1 MNKTSPNAVEWFE
14 IPTADL
20 GKSIPFYNQVLG
32 LRLEANDFGPNRIAI
47 FPHENP
53 GPGGCLMQ
61 GPDMVPSGGG
71 SVVYL
76 STPNIDTA
84 IAQVEASGGKITVP
98 KTRSA
103 QTGGSSR
110 DSWIWKATSL
120 GSAVQGDGTRRFEQG
135 ISNGYRSFTVAARW
149 NRRIML
155 DSTMIQRR
163 RPKAYFT

>member
-20 GKSIPFYNQVLG
+20 TKSIPFYNQVLG

-61 GPDMVPSGGG
+61 GPDMVPSGSG

-76 STPNIDTA
+76 PTPNIDTA
-84 IAQVEASGGKITVP
+84 ISQVEASGGKITVP
-98 KTRSA
+98 KTPIGANRGFFA
-103 QTGGSSR
+103 
-110 DSWIWKATSL
+110 
-120 GSAVQGDGTRRFEQG
+120 RF
-135 ISNGYRSFTVAARW
+135 
-149 NRRIML
+149 L
-155 DSTMIQRR
+155 DLEGNLVGLC
-163 RPKAYFT
+163 ALA